1 MISATE
7 RKRRQRKGILDMY
20 RRSFSKPFWEAYKE
34 GNSKEMQR
42 YLDLGS
48 CFKLGVYMAA
58 PHGRYGEAFNKID
71 EELKK
76 EIDGEGH

>member
-7 RKRRQRKGILDMY
+7 RKRRQRDGILDMY
-20 RRSFSKPFWEAYKE
+20 RRNYAKPFWEAYKE

-42 YLDLGS
+42 RLGLGD
-48 CFKLGVYMAA
+48 CFKRGVYMAA

-76 EIDGEGH
+76 EISGDD